1 MRTMNPH
8 ENIEEAIA
16 LLTLLRASRSAG
28 ALRALFETYGSAVLA
43 LRAGHAAWRSA
54 GFTAKCCAAMLQ
66 PDTAR
71 IEHDLAWWRQSPR
84 HTVLAWYDP
93 DYPALLRYVDNPP
106 AALFVAGDVNALW
119 RPQIAVVGSRHASHV
134 GKHTAQSFAERFVEN
149 GWCVTSGLAQGID
162 TFAHQGAL
170 SAGKSMPASTIAVVA
185 TGLDLTYPE
194 SNEALVQKIILH
206 GAVVSEH
213 PPGTPPLREHFPS
226 RNRIIAGLSV
236 GCVVIE
242 AALRSGALI
251 TARLAG
257 ELGRD
262 IFAVPGSIQNPMARG
277 CHQLIRQGAALV
289 EEAFEVNDVLR
300 VSAEHMAEAL
310 RGDLRPLQAQTPLC
324 PSEAGAVEPNGIY
337 EALGDMPCT
346 LDQLSERTGLT
357 ASELSSM
364 LLVMEMEG
372 RIAQQQGRYVRLI

>member
-1 MRTMNPH
+1 MRTMKPH
-8 ENIEEAIA
+8 ENIEEATV
-16 LLTLLRASRSAG
+16 LLTLLRASRSAA
-28 ALRALFETYGSAVLA
+28 ALRALLETYGSAMLA
-43 LRAGHAAWRSA
+43 QSAGQAAWRAA
-54 GFTAKCCAAMLQ
+54 GFTVKCCAAMLQ
-66 PDTAR
+66 PDSTR
-71 IEHDLAWWRQSPR
+71 IAQDIAWWTQSPR
-84 HTVLAWYDP
+84 HTLLAWHDP
-93 DYPALLRYVDNPP
+93 NYPALLRYVDNPP
-106 AALFVAGDVNALW
+106 AVLFVAGDINALW

-134 GKHTAQSFAERFVEN
+134 GKRTAQSFAERFVEQ

-170 SAGKSMPASTIAVVA
+170 AAGEGMPASTIAVVA
-185 TGLDLTYPE
+185 TGLDLIYPE
-194 SNEALVQKIILH
+194 SNEALMQKIISH

-257 ELGRD
+257 ELGRE

-289 EEAFEVNDVLR
+289 EEADEVSDALR
-300 VSAEHMAEAL
+300 VSAEHMSEAL
-310 RGDLRPLQAQTPLC
+310 RGDLRPLHVQTHLPLRQQV
-324 PSEAGAVEPNGIY
+324 GAEPNGIY

-346 LDQLSERTGLT
+346 LDQLCARTGLT

>member
-1 MRTMNPH
+1 MRTMKPH
-8 ENIEEAIA
+8 QDTEDAIA
-16 LLTLLRASRSAG
+16 LLTLLRASRSAA
-28 ALRALFETYGSAVLA
+28 ALRTLFETYGSAVSA
-43 LRAGHAAWRSA
+43 LRAGNTAWRSA
-54 GFTAKCCAAMLQ
+54 GFTAKCCAAVLQ
-66 PDTAR
+66 PDIAR
-71 IEHDLAWWRQSPR
+71 IEQDLAWWMESPQ
-84 HTVLAWYDP
+84 HTVLSWHDT
-93 DYPALLRYVDNPP
+93 DYPALLRNVDSPP

-134 GKHTAQSFAERFVEN
+134 GKRTAQSFAEYFVEN

-170 SAGKSMPASTIAVVA
+170 RVGEGKSASTIAVVA
-185 TGLDLTYPE
+185 TGVDLVYPK
-194 SNEALVQKIILH
+194 SNKGLMQKIISQ

-226 RNRIIAGLSV
+226 RNRIIAGLSL

-251 TARLAG
+251 TARLSG

-262 IFAVPGSIQNPMARG
+262 VFAVPGSIQNPMARG

-289 EEAFEVNDVLR
+289 EEAHEVSDVLR

-310 RGDLRPLQAQTPLC
+310 RGGLRPSVVQTSLGLGQM
-324 PSEAGAVEPNGIY
+324 AAVEPKGLY
-337 EALGDMPCT
+337 EALGDIPCT
-346 LDQLSERTGLT
+346 IDQLCERTGLT

-364 LLVMEMEG
+364 LMGMEIEG
-372 RIAQQQGRYVRLI
+372 RIAHQQGRYVRLL